1 MKKLLFLFILMLS
14 PMWASADVVE
24 IDGICYDLSAYN
36 KTAEV
41 TRNPNNYSGKVDIP
55 ATVVYNEVT
64 YVVTSIG
71 KEAFLDC
78 GDLVSVTIPNSVIAI
93 LDHAFTGCRFLT
105 AVTIPNS
112 VEYINWGAFFECTS
126 LTSIRLSNSITTIA
140 SNAFEKCR
148 GLTSII
154 IPNSVTSIGAWSF
167 KDCNSLTSIVIP
179 NSVTHIGGGA
189 FSNCSS
195 LTTITIGS
203 SVEIIDYNAFADCP
217 KLTDVYCYVESVPVL
232 AERVFYGTPIELSTL
247 HVPATSIEAYRK
259 VSPWDQFGEIVPLGK
274 ETAYRPFIEEGK
286 VWTYHY
292 YNDMTGKDFYESLMV
307 SGDTVVDDKSY
318 KKIVDVTTG
327 RVDCAIREEG
337 RKVYATY
344 PHYSGEKLI
353 YDFGLNVGDAFQLY
367 DDNNGSDPNA
377 WATVV
382 SVDTIVVGS
391 RAFRALDVRSND
403 MKGWPNWWVEGIG
416 GEYGLTENC
425 LLLGNSYCFSSCKLG
440 EDTLF
445 TNHDFQTLGT
455 IPSIETQMAYYYYKG
470 NKIPLT
476 LNENKVVVSI
486 PKEYD
491 GVCKRIRANLP
502 VLSTIKD
509 GVFDSF
515 IIPRSDFERLTSQD
529 FWKEDAKSVV
539 LTSSYYTEDKTEVFE
554 TPYLNVKLKKEE
566 DADLLASYAEKY
578 RLKIV
583 GNDSFMPLW
592 YILHVTPESEKSPL
606 KCANEIFE
614 SGEFASAVPDLSS
627 DDDFD
632 LGIAYRPFIE
642 DGKVWKVGTIPTV
655 SGNPVQVVDYYYFAG
670 DTIIGGKTCKQ
681 MMCQRYVSP
690 GFSDAAPSLTK
701 VGAWYEEDKKV
712 YRYYARDKQFRLWY
726 DFSADANDTLQIYED
741 HPPYIISPR
750 KTGGI
755 KGFKGIYR
763 DVMMTYEG
771 ELLNYNISTWM
782 EGVGNIAGPI
792 YCVYIGEELYKDFLM
807 SCTVGDEVIYL
818 NDEYED
824 GATPEALARK
834 DRIDFTHTIKI
845 KPKSRT
851 AREAEAKSLYGEYNS
866 QQLGLN
872 LNSLDEAYQVSIT
885 DEAGKTVY
893 EKTVNAGSIVGLN
906 IDISAYA
913 KGRYTVTVENSNES
927 FTGEID
933 TRTTGIEEN
942 VRIEEFKN
950 GSIYNL
956 QGQRINSLRK
966 GLNIV
971 DGRKMFVK

>member
-1 MKKLLFLFILMLS
+1 MKKIALLLMLL
-14 PMWASADVVE
+14 PMLASADVVE

-78 GDLVSVTIPNSVIAI
+78 RNLFSVTIPNSVIAI

-112 VEYINWGAFFECTS
+112 VEYINWGAFSECTS

-286 VWTYHY
+286 VW
-292 YNDMTGKDFYESLMV
+292 V
-307 SGDTVVDDKSY
+307 
-318 KKIVDVTTG
+318 
-327 RVDCAIREEG
+327 IR
-337 RKVYATY
+337 
-344 PHYSGEKLI
+344 
-353 YDFGLNVGDAFQLY
+353 
-367 DDNNGSDPNA
+367 
-377 WATVV
+377 
-382 SVDTIVVGS
+382 
-391 RAFRALDVRSND
+391 
-403 MKGWPNWWVEGIG
+403 
-416 GEYGLTENC
+416 
-425 LLLGNSYCFSSCKLG
+425 G
-440 EDTLF
+440 ED
-445 TNHDFQTLGT
+445 
-455 IPSIETQMAYYYYKG
+455 
-470 NKIPLT
+470 
-476 LNENKVVVSI
+476 
-486 PKEYD
+486 
-491 GVCKRIRANLP
+491 
-502 VLSTIKD
+502 
-509 GVFDSF
+509 
-515 IIPRSDFERLTSQD
+515 SQ
-529 FWKEDAKSVV
+529 
-539 LTSSYYTEDKTEVFE
+539 
-554 TPYLNVKLKKEE
+554 PYLFPK
-566 DADLLASYAEKY
+566 DP
-578 RLKIV
+578 I
-583 GNDSFMPLW
+583 W
-592 YILHVTPESEKSPL
+592 I
-606 KCANEIFE
+606 
-614 SGEFASAVPDLSS
+614 
-627 DDDFD
+627 
-632 LGIAYRPFIE
+632 
-642 DGKVWKVGTIPTV
+642 
-655 SGNPVQVVDYYYFAG
+655 DYCYLDG
-670 DTIIGGKTCKQ
+670 DTIIGGQTCKQ
-681 MMCQRYVSP
+681 MKCLKNGNLSP
-690 GFSDAAPSLTK
+690 LYI
-701 VGAWYEEDKKV
+701 GAWYEQDKKV
-712 YRYYARDKQFRLWY
+712 YFAGNNIKRDDMGMYFAGDRPQFEQLY
-726 DFSADANDTLQIYED
+726 DFTLSSGDNINLGDDMYVVQKRSE
-741 HPPYIISPR
+741 
-750 KTGGI
+750 GI
-755 KGFKGIYR
+755 TGFKG
-763 DVMMTYEG
+763 TYY
-771 ELLNYNISTWM
+771 ELKLNGGNLIERWL
-782 EGVGNIAGPI
+782 EGVGSESWPYINHPYNNIGAGGTLLACI
-792 YCVYIGEELYKDFLM
+792 
-807 SCTVGDEVIYL
+807 VGDEVIYL
-818 NDEYED
+818 NDEYEF
-824 GATPEALARK
+824 GTIVLGARK

-845 KPKSRT
+845 RPKTRMMK
-851 AREAEAKSLYGEYNS
+851 EAEAKSLYGEYSS

-872 LNSLDEAYQVSIT
+872 LNALDEAYQVSIT

-906 IDISAYA
+906 IDISAYV

-927 FTGEID
+927 FTGQFE
-933 TRTTGIEEN
+933 TLATGIEEN

-971 DGRKMFVK
+971 NGRKVYKY

>member
-78 GDLVSVTIPNSVIAI
+78 RNLFSVTIPNSVIAI

-112 VEYINWGAFFECTS
+112 VEYINWGAFNDCTS

-286 VWTYHY
+286 VW
-292 YNDMTGKDFYESLMV
+292 V
-307 SGDTVVDDKSY
+307 
-318 KKIVDVTTG
+318 
-327 RVDCAIREEG
+327 IR
-337 RKVYATY
+337 
-344 PHYSGEKLI
+344 
-353 YDFGLNVGDAFQLY
+353 
-367 DDNNGSDPNA
+367 
-377 WATVV
+377 
-382 SVDTIVVGS
+382 
-391 RAFRALDVRSND
+391 
-403 MKGWPNWWVEGIG
+403 
-416 GEYGLTENC
+416 
-425 LLLGNSYCFSSCKLG
+425 G
-440 EDTLF
+440 ED
-445 TNHDFQTLGT
+445 
-455 IPSIETQMAYYYYKG
+455 
-470 NKIPLT
+470 
-476 LNENKVVVSI
+476 
-486 PKEYD
+486 
-491 GVCKRIRANLP
+491 
-502 VLSTIKD
+502 
-509 GVFDSF
+509 
-515 IIPRSDFERLTSQD
+515 SQ
-529 FWKEDAKSVV
+529 
-539 LTSSYYTEDKTEVFE
+539 
-554 TPYLNVKLKKEE
+554 PYLFPK
-566 DADLLASYAEKY
+566 DP
-578 RLKIV
+578 I
-583 GNDSFMPLW
+583 W
-592 YILHVTPESEKSPL
+592 I
-606 KCANEIFE
+606 
-614 SGEFASAVPDLSS
+614 
-627 DDDFD
+627 
-632 LGIAYRPFIE
+632 
-642 DGKVWKVGTIPTV
+642 
-655 SGNPVQVVDYYYFAG
+655 DYCYLDG
-670 DTIIGGKTCKQ
+670 DTIIGGQTCKQ
-681 MMCQRYVSP
+681 MKCFKNGNPSP
-690 GFSDAAPSLTK
+690 LYI
-701 VGAWYEEDKKV
+701 GAWYEQDKKV
-712 YRYYARDKQFRLWY
+712 YFAGNNIKRDDMGAYFDGDRPQFEQLY
-726 DFSADANDTLQIYED
+726 DFTLSSGDNINLGDDMYVVQKRSE
-741 HPPYIISPR
+741 
-750 KTGGI
+750 GI
-755 KGFKGIYR
+755 TGFKG
-763 DVMMTYEG
+763 TYY
-771 ELLNYNISTWM
+771 ELKLNGGNLIERWL
-782 EGVGNIAGPI
+782 EGVGSESWPYINHPYNNIGAGGTLLACI
-792 YCVYIGEELYKDFLM
+792 
-807 SCTVGDEVIYL
+807 VGDEVIYL
-818 NDEYED
+818 NDEYEF
-824 GATPEALARK
+824 GTIILGARK

-845 KPKSRT
+845 RPKTRMMK
-851 AREAEAKSLYGEYNS
+851 EAEAKSLYGEYSS

-872 LNSLDEAYQVSIT
+872 LNALDEAYQVSIT
-885 DEAGKTVY
+885 DEAGQVVY
-893 EKTVNAGSIVGLN
+893 EKTVNAGNIVGLN

-913 KGRYTVTVENSNES
+913 KGRYTVTVENSMES
-927 FTGEID
+927 FTGQFE
-933 TRTTGIEEN
+933 TQTTGIEEN

>member
-1 MKKLLFLFILMLS
+1 MKKIALLLMLL
-14 PMWASADVVE
+14 PMLASADVVE

-78 GDLVSVTIPNSVIAI
+78 RNLFSVTIPNSVIAI

-112 VEYINWGAFFECTS
+112 VEYINWGAFSECTS

-286 VWTYHY
+286 VW
-292 YNDMTGKDFYESLMV
+292 V
-307 SGDTVVDDKSY
+307 
-318 KKIVDVTTG
+318 
-327 RVDCAIREEG
+327 IR
-337 RKVYATY
+337 
-344 PHYSGEKLI
+344 
-353 YDFGLNVGDAFQLY
+353 
-367 DDNNGSDPNA
+367 
-377 WATVV
+377 
-382 SVDTIVVGS
+382 
-391 RAFRALDVRSND
+391 
-403 MKGWPNWWVEGIG
+403 
-416 GEYGLTENC
+416 
-425 LLLGNSYCFSSCKLG
+425 G
-440 EDTLF
+440 ED
-445 TNHDFQTLGT
+445 
-455 IPSIETQMAYYYYKG
+455 
-470 NKIPLT
+470 
-476 LNENKVVVSI
+476 
-486 PKEYD
+486 
-491 GVCKRIRANLP
+491 
-502 VLSTIKD
+502 
-509 GVFDSF
+509 
-515 IIPRSDFERLTSQD
+515 SQ
-529 FWKEDAKSVV
+529 
-539 LTSSYYTEDKTEVFE
+539 
-554 TPYLNVKLKKEE
+554 PYLFPK
-566 DADLLASYAEKY
+566 DP
-578 RLKIV
+578 I
-583 GNDSFMPLW
+583 W
-592 YILHVTPESEKSPL
+592 I
-606 KCANEIFE
+606 
-614 SGEFASAVPDLSS
+614 
-627 DDDFD
+627 
-632 LGIAYRPFIE
+632 
-642 DGKVWKVGTIPTV
+642 
-655 SGNPVQVVDYYYFAG
+655 DYCYLDG
-670 DTIIGGKTCKQ
+670 DTIIGGQTCKQ
-681 MMCQRYVSP
+681 MKCFKNGNPSP
-690 GFSDAAPSLTK
+690 LYI
-701 VGAWYEEDKKV
+701 GAWYEQDKKV
-712 YRYYARDKQFRLWY
+712 YFAGNNIERDDMGMYFAGDRPQFELLY
-726 DFSADANDTLQIYED
+726 DFTLSSGDNINLGDDMYVVQKRSE
-741 HPPYIISPR
+741 
-750 KTGGI
+750 GI
-755 KGFKGIYR
+755 TGFKG
-763 DVMMTYEG
+763 TYY
-771 ELLNYNISTWM
+771 ELKLNRGNLIERWL
-782 EGVGNIAGPI
+782 EGVGSESWPYINHPYNNIGAGGTLLACI
-792 YCVYIGEELYKDFLM
+792 VD
-807 SCTVGDEVIYL
+807 DEVIYL
-818 NDEYED
+818 NDEYEF
-824 GATPEALARK
+824 GTIVLGARK

-866 QQLGLN
+866 QQLGIN
-872 LNSLDEAYQVSIT
+872 LNALDEAYQVSIT

-927 FTGEID
+927 FTGQFE
-933 TRTTGIEEN
+933 TLATGISLTPALSRRE
-942 VRIEEFKN
+942 
-950 GSIYNL
+950 GAIYNL

-971 DGRKMFVK
+971 DGRKVYVK